1 MSEQELAELLALAD
15 NSFAVATAAMPTTA
29 ADAGRAAASDVAA
42 ESDPA
47 AASDAASEP
56 NAALPAAADRIA
68 DHLHTLVA
76 DTDIPLAR
84 QTPWQRYEMASFGD
98 NRPTAVA
105 RDAAEKAARH
115 ALQKQLSEQIASSR
129 AQARDEGRTDGH
141 AEGFAA
147 GHAAGLTQ
155 GRIAAAEEREQLQAL
170 LSGFTQE
177 LGHANELVAKDVLRL
192 SLDLAKAMLKT
203 ALAVKPEL
211 VLPVIDDALRYLP
224 IAQAPLLLQLHPDD
238 AALVQSTMGAGLVA
252 SGWRVQAD
260 AGLQRGGCRVETGSN
275 QIDAE
280 IGTRWQRLATALG
293 EPDRWLAD

>member
-15 NSFAVATAAMPTTA
+15 NSFAVATAAMVATA
-29 ADAGRAAASDVAA
+29 ADARLSAGSSAT
-42 ESDPA
+42 
-47 AASDAASEP
+47 
-56 NAALPAAADRIA
+56 LPAASDRIA

-76 DTDIPLAR
+76 DADIPLAR

-105 RDAAEKAARH
+105 RETAEKAARH
-115 ALQKQLSEQIASSR
+115 ELQKQLSEQIASSR
-129 AQARDEGRTDGH
+129 AQAREEGHADGH

-147 GHAAGLTQ
+147 GHAEGLTQ
-155 GRIAAAEEREQLQAL
+155 GRIAAAQEREQLQAL

-177 LGHANELVAKDVLRL
+177 LGHANELVARDVLRL

-238 AALVQSTMGAGLVA
+238 AALVQSTMGGGLAA
-252 SGWRVQAD
+252 SGWRVQGD
-260 AGLQRGGCRVETGSN
+260 AGIQRGGCRVETGSN

-293 EPDRWLAD
+293 EPDRWLGG